1 MNVYIYTSILVLL
14 RNLVSATKRFKTF
27 IVQQEESFKLGTL

>member
-14 RNLVSATKRFKTF
+14 RRNLVSATVRFKTF
-27 IVQQEESFKLGTL
+27 IV